1 MQAQPEGS
9 WLWVLDSD
17 IVLMDMQNGLERLI
31 SIAEHKKA
39 EFMVANWDC
48 GDGFNM
54 GSIMILFGTLC
65 ASVLGVIGLRI
76 WIPAVGAYVSAV
88 ESMMSVRRTS
98 PLTAASPPPALC
110 DTPV

>member
-54 GSIMILFGTLC
+54 GSIMMKNTEWTRGIMQ
-65 ASVLGVIGLRI
+65 RI
-76 WIPAVGAYVSAV
+76 KDMRV
-88 ESMMSVRRTS
+88 EES
-98 PLTAASPPPALC
+98 
-110 DTPV
+110 